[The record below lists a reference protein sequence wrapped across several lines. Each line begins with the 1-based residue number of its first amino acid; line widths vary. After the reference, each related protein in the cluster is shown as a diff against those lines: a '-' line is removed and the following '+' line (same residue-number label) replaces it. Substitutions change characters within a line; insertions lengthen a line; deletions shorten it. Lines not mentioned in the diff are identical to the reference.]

1 MKFAHFSD
9 CHIGGWKEDKLKE
22 INLACFKQAISKV
35 IEKKVD
41 FLLIAGDL
49 FNTALPQIDYIKEV
63 TSELKQLK
71 DLGIRIYM
79 IAGSHDYSPSG
90 KTMLEVLEK
99 AGLIVNV
106 MKFENGKLKFTH
118 DESGVKITGIF
129 GKKGGL
135 ELSEYERLDKE
146 SLEKEEGFKIFM
158 FHTAINEFK
167 PREFEDIEGADL
179 ASLPN
184 NFNYYAGGH
193 IHYIFKKDF
202 GKGFLTFPGALFPN
216 NFKELEDYPYGGVY
230 FYDGEN
236 LEFEEIKVKEVLS
249 KEIDVNNLTPEKAT
263 QKIIEEMKKVDFK
276 DKIVTIRIIGVIDGK
291 TSEIKF
297 KDIFESL
304 EEAYFV
310 LKNTARL
317 SSKLVENIDI
327 KKGTVEEIETQIL
340 KEVIEDNKIMLEEN
354 EEIFTRELIRILGID
369 KEDGEKV
376 ADYDKRILADA
387 LKVFKIENK

>member
-63 TSELKQLK
+63 TFELKRLK
-71 DLGIRIYM
+71 DLGIRVYM
-79 IAGSHDYSPSG
+79 VAGSHDYSPSG

-106 MKFENGKLKFTH
+106 MKFEEGKLKFTT
-118 DESGVKITGIF
+118 DSTGAKITGIL

-146 SLEKEEGFKIFM
+146 ELEREEGFKIFM

-167 PREFEDIEGADL
+167 PREFEEVEGADL
-179 ASLPN
+179 ANLPN

-193 IHYIFKKDF
+193 VHYIFQKEF
-202 GKGFLTFPGALFPN
+202 GNGHLTFPGALFPN

-230 FYDGEN
+230 FHDGEK

-249 KEIDVNNLTPEKAT
+249 KTIDVNNLTPEKAT
-263 QKIIEEMKKVDFK
+263 QKIIGEMKVLDFK
-276 DKIVTIRIIGVIDGK
+276 DKIVTIRIIGEIEGK

-297 KDIFESL
+297 KEIFESL

-310 LKNTARL
+310 LKNTSKL
-317 SSKLVENIDI
+317 SSKFIENIEI
-327 KKGTVEEIETQIL
+327 KRGTVEEIETQIL
-340 KEVIEDNKIMLEEN
+340 KEVVEDKKIILEGN
-354 EEIFTRELIRILGID
+354 EELFTKDLIRILGVD

-376 ADYDKRILADA
+376 ADYEKRVIADA
-387 LKVFKIENK
+387 LKVLKIEN

>member
-22 INLACFKQAISKV
+22 VNLECFKKAVNKV
-35 IEKKVD
+35 VERKVD

-63 TSELKQLK
+63 TSELKRLK
-71 DLGIRIYM
+71 DLEIRVYIV
-79 IAGSHDYSPSG
+79 AGSHDYSPSG

-99 AGLIVNV
+99 AGLIENV
-106 MKFENGKLKFTH
+106 MKFEEGKLKFTI
-118 DESGVKITGIF
+118 DKSGVKITGIL

-146 SLEKEEGFKIFM
+146 ALEKEEGFKIFM

-167 PREFEDIEGADL
+167 PRDFSEVEGADL
-179 ASLPN
+179 ASLPG

-193 IHYIFKKDF
+193 VHYIFKKDF
-202 GKGFLTFPGALFPN
+202 GKGYLTFPGALFPN

-230 FYDGEN
+230 FYDGEK
-236 LEFEEIKVKEVLS
+236 LEFEEIKVKEIIS
-249 KEIDVNNLTPEKAT
+249 KEIDVSNLTPEKAT
-263 QKIIEEMKKVDFK
+263 QKIIEEMKKVNFK
-276 DKIVTIRIIGVIDGK
+276 DKIVTIRIIGEIEGK

-297 KDIFESL
+297 KEIFESL

-317 SSKLVENIDI
+317 SSKLVEKIEM
-327 KKGTVEEIETQIL
+327 KKGNVEEIETQIL
-340 KEVIEDNKIMLEEN
+340 KEVVEDQKIKLDEKEE
-354 EEIFTRELIRILGID
+354 EFTKELIRILGVE
-369 KEDGEKV
+369 KEEGENV
-376 ADYDKRILADA
+376 ADFEKRVITDA
-387 LKVFKIENK
+387 MKVLKIEN